1 MFEVGDTVTYKD
13 LTGKVIFCCEK
24 SLSILIGAE
33 LPKQTQTRV
42 VVYNY
47 MWDEVKL
54 TSDSKWTVHYYPH
67 RVRFRVL

>member
-1 MFEVGDTVTYKD
+1 MFKVGDIVEYKD

-54 TSDSKWTVHYYPH
+54 TSDSK
-67 RVRFRVL
+67 

>member
-1 MFEVGDTVTYKD
+1 MFEVGDTVTYKN
-13 LTGKVIFCCEK
+13 LTGKVIFCCEL

-47 MWDEVKL
+47 DWGDVKL
-54 TSDSKWTVHYYPH
+54 ISDSK
-67 RVRFRVL
+67 